1 MGLPQV
7 LIEFKTKGTTAVKR
21 SARGIVA
28 LILKDDTDTT
38 FTSKSYGSISEVGA
52 GDWTAANKDYI
63 EKAFMGAPYMVIVER
78 LSASAADYS
87 EALQLL
93 RNKKWNY
100 LAIPGIASEQVSE
113 VAAWIKTERDT
124 NKKAFKAVL
133 PASASD
139 NEGIINFVGANIKAG
154 SKTYSTAEYCSRIA
168 GILAGMPFSRSATYY
183 ALSEVESISE
193 SATPDADID
202 AGKLILVND
211 GEKIKIGRAVNSLV
225 TATAAKGEDF
235 KKIKIVDAVDLLRND
250 IRDTF
255 DGSYVGNVVNSYD
268 NKVLFLAAVNAYFKE
283 LARMDVL
290 DSSYENMASID
301 VGAQRTYLMGKG
313 IDVSGMNEQQIKE
326 ANTGSLV
333 FATAAVKFLDAM
345 EDLKFAVEM

>member
-38 FTSKSYGSISEVGA
+38 FTGKSYGSISEVDA
-52 GDWTAANKDYI
+52 GNWTAANKDYI
-63 EKAFMGAPYMVIVER
+63 EKAFMGAPCMVIVER
-78 LSASAADYS
+78 LSTTAADYS

-113 VAAWIKTERDT
+113 VAAWIKTERET
-124 NKKAFKAVL
+124 NKRTFKAVL

-139 NEGIINFVGANIKAG
+139 NEGIINFAAASIKAG

-183 ALSEVESISE
+183 VLSEVESIAE

-225 TATAAKGEDF
+225 TTTAVKGEDF
-235 KKIKIVDAVDLLRND
+235 KKIKIVDAVDLLRDD

-255 DGSYVGNVVNSYD
+255 DGGYVGNVVNSYD

-290 DSSYENMASID
+290 DSSYENMASVD
-301 VGAQRTYLMGKG
+301 VDAQRTYLMGKG
-313 IDVSGMNEQQIKE
+313 IDVSGMDEQQIKE

-345 EDLKFAVEM
+345 EDLKFTVEM